1 MYLNMI
7 LMKKIV
13 FITAVVIIIAGCQK
27 NTDPFIPGND
37 LVLTGTFQTENT
49 VYLKPVVMYVQ
60 NQQITDP
67 AIINPYLSRHGYSS
81 HFSSSTTQT
90 ITDTALV
97 VHFGNNDSVS
107 FKVAVHPALLY
118 GRKTQTLANEWVIQR
133 SDTIKY
139 FIDPYPSQQIRCDT
153 LFSKVT
159 KIKNIFLYMVLPGGS
174 GGTGYYAL
182 VSNVFR
188 APLQVID
195 NQLQFPQMTVVTNS
209 VWNYPASSGNCKG
222 AVWDVWNIKNDNI
235 ENNLLPR
242 DTIVVQVKSI
252 KMKKVL

>member
-1 MYLNMI
+1 
-7 LMKKIV
+7 
-13 FITAVVIIIAGCQK
+13 
-27 NTDPFIPGND
+27 
-37 LVLTGTFQTENT
+37 
-49 VYLKPVVMYVQ
+49 
-60 NQQITDP
+60 
-67 AIINPYLSRHGYSS
+67 
-81 HFSSSTTQT
+81 
-90 ITDTALV
+90 
-97 VHFGNNDSVS
+97 
-107 FKVAVHPALLY
+107 
-118 GRKTQTLANEWVIQR
+118 
-133 SDTIKY
+133 
-139 FIDPYPSQQIRCDT
+139 
-153 LFSKVT
+153 
-159 KIKNIFLYMVLPGGS
+159 MVLPGGS